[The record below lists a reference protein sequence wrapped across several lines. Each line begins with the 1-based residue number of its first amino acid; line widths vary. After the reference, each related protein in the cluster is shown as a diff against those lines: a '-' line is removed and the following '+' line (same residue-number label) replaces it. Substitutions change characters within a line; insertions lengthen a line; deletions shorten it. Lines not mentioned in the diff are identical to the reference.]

1 MFLLILLTSRLFIA
15 NATSTPSA
23 RFAHTSVL
31 VNSKLYFIG
40 GELQNGAGVSKELFF
55 LDLSVPFDTSSPQ
68 WTDLSTT
75 SPAPVNNSWC
85 SASLGGS
92 NNNIIFL
99 IGGLMFDSNDKIS
112 NSLVYTFDAIDQI
125 WSSPKISG
133 HSPQR
138 RKEITSIVNPDDEKI
153 YIFGGLSDA
162 TTGSSESIYFN
173 NFIVLDTIHL
183 TWDMKNFSSAPTK
196 RAGHTLTIH
205 NEILILIGGKEIHSD
220 GTAKLADMNK

>member
-1 MFLLILLTSRLFIA
+1 IIHS
-15 NATSTPSA
+15 
-23 RFAHTSVL
+23 
-31 VNSKLYFIG
+31 
-40 GELQNGAGVSKELFF
+40 QNGAGVSKELFF

-75 SPAPVNNSWC
+75 SPAPVSNSWC

-99 IGGLMFDSNDKIS
+99 IGGLTFDSNDKIS
-112 NSLVYTFDAIDQI
+112 NSLVYTFDTIDQI

-162 TTGSSESIYFN
+162 TT
-173 NFIVLDTIHL
+173 
-183 TWDMKNFSSAPTK
+183 
-196 RAGHTLTIH
+196 AGHTLTIH

-220 GTAKLADMNK
+220 GTAKLADMNKIWTYDMNSGIWSLN